1 MTPAVPLLRRPPATE
16 SFFAEGCFITE
27 WWNSTADPA
36 VSVARARVEP
46 GVTTRWHRLRG
57 VTERYLILEG
67 RGQVEVGDGPP
78 ADVGPGA
85 VVLIPPGIR
94 QRITNTGEADL
105 IFLAVCTPRFTRT
118 VYQDL
123 EPEGGSKQDHDA
135 QP

>member
-1 MTPAVPLLRRPPATE
+1 MTPAVPLLRRPTATE

-27 WWNSTADPA
+27 WWNSTADPE

-67 RGQVEVGDGPP
+67 RGRVEVGDLPP
-78 ADVGPGA
+78 EDVEPGA
-85 VVLIPPGIR
+85 VVLIPPGTR

-105 IFLAVCTPRFTRT
+105 IFLAVCTPRFTLAGYED
-118 VYQDL
+118 V
-123 EPEGGSKQDHDA
+123 EPI
-135 QP
+135 

>member
-1 MTPAVPLLRRPPATE
+1 MILVPQIQHPTATE
-16 SFFAEGCFITE
+16 YFFAEGCFITE
-27 WWNSTADPA
+27 WWNTPADPD
-36 VSVARARVEP
+36 VSVARARVES

-67 RGQVEVGDGPP
+67 RGRVEIGELP
-78 ADVGPGA
+78 AEDVGPGA
-85 VVLIPPGIR
+85 VVLIPPGTR
-94 QRITNTGEADL
+94 QRLTHTGEADL

-123 EPEGGSKQDHDA
+123 ELNGGSEQGHDG